1 VNIIKDLLFQ
11 ALLLIIPVFIYQA
24 FWVDRGRSFRI
35 SSYNSRP
42 IITLLCCLMIVLCM
56 TFAVSPIP
64 GYIFDFRVIP
74 LLIAILYGGYISGII
89 STAVLFLYRYYLGGA
104 GGIGLTFIF
113 YSIALVAGCM
123 LVPYYRRLSLFQKT
137 LLATGFVFFISFSF
151 MLAIFY
157 EPSSF
162 DQEALFFLISYLLI
176 SAFAAW
182 IVIFSIENL
191 IKKIKSNLEKLQREE
206 MLKAIS
212 EMAATVAHEVRNPMM
227 VVRGF
232 IQLLQEESSTPE
244 KKRSYIKIAIQELD
258 RAQDIIDDY
267 LTLAKSNKPT
277 LTRIHVKTLIRDVID
292 IMSSY
297 ALLRDV
303 TFIEQLDGKL
313 YIQGDP
319 AKLKQVLVNLM
330 KNGIEAK
337 PKDGKLNIR
346 ATSADSHV
354 HIDIVDK
361 GIGMSDEE
369 LQQIGSPFYSTKE
382 GGTGLGL
389 MVCYRIIES
398 HQGSIKVVSEKGKG
412 TCFSIA
418 IPLAND

>member
-89 STAVLFLYRYYLGGA
+89 STAVLFLYRYFLGGA

-123 LVPYYRRLSLFQKT
+123 LVPYYRRLSLLQKT
-137 LLATGFVFFISFSF
+137 ILATGFVFFISLSF
-151 MLAIFY
+151 ILAILY

-162 DQEALFFLISYLLI
+162 DQEALNFLISYLAI

-191 IKKIKSNLEKLQREE
+191 IKKIKSNLVKLQREE

-232 IQLLQEESSTPE
+232 IQLLQEEPSIPE

-267 LTLAKSNKPT
+267 LALAKSHKPT

-313 YIQGDP
+313 YIQGDT

-354 HIDIVDK
+354 HIEVIDK
-361 GIGMSDEE
+361 GIGMSPEQ
-369 LQQIGSPFYSTKE
+369 LQQVGSPFYSTKE

-389 MVCYRIIES
+389 LVCYRIIES
-398 HQGSIKVVSEKGKG
+398 HQGSIKVVSTQGIG

-418 IPLAND
+418 IPLAID